1 MLIFYHYIFC
11 LNTEYFYLNRINFTV
26 IIKAM
31 RPNYQSQKPEAAL
44 QRALEF
50 ISVGKEKD
58 ALQSLHDLIKVFY
71 ITYLVKK

>member
-1 MLIFYHYIFC
+1 
-11 LNTEYFYLNRINFTV
+11 
-26 IIKAM
+26 M

-58 ALQSLHDLIKVFY
+58 ALQSLHDLIKVVYNIMVDYKNF
-71 ITYLVKK
+71 